1 MSKIGFYLLGLFS
14 GMLLPS
20 LYAWK
25 QVDEANMAKP
35 EVRVIKEY
43 VGAFRGWEESCLNCE
58 QDVATNNGKIVS
70 NKLHTP
76 VKKDRKQWGAYRMGY
91 CECNCQQ
98 LKAQE

>member
-14 GMLLPS
+14 GILLPS

-25 QVDEANMAKP
+25 QVDEANRTKP

-43 VGAFRGWEESCLNCE
+43 EGEFRGWNDSCLNCG
-58 QDVATNNGKIVS
+58 QDVPVSRGKTLNNGVNI
-70 NKLHTP
+70 P
-76 VKKDRKQWGAYRMGY
+76 AKKVREQREAYRMGY

-98 LKAQE
+98 PKVQE

>member
-14 GMLLPS
+14 GIVLPS

-43 VGAFRGWEESCLNCE
+43 VGAFRGWDESCLNC
-58 QDVATNNGKIVS
+58 
-70 NKLHTP
+70 
-76 VKKDRKQWGAYRMGY
+76 KQKAADKSVTLLNASKSIAAEGRVQREAYRMGY

-98 LKAQE
+98 ETTR